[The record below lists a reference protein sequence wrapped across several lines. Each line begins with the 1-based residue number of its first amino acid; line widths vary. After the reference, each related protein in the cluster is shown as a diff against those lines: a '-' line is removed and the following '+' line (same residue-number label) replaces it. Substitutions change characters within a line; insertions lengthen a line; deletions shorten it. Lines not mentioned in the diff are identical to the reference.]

1 MRWPWRKPEVRSS
14 SSYTDLA
21 VNSLVAAASGVG
33 DGGTLAVSE
42 ACARWWSSALT
53 SASVAPDVPA
63 LAGLTPSTLAL
74 IGRELFHRGESLFT
88 INVIGGQVQLLPVSS
103 FHVEGSADP
112 SSWKYVCQLSGPSQ
126 TLSRTLEAQAV
137 AHFRYAP
144 STMQPW
150 RGRSPLALAASTSR
164 VAAALEHALDSELG
178 FQLSQMI
185 APKARSEFGL
195 ESSISPE
202 NLTKIVESFSKHV
215 QSSSFILP
223 SDVSVTRLGPSPPDA
238 LGELRDKLSESVLSA
253 SGVPPALLAADA
265 PGTASRE
272 AYRQLLHGTI
282 RPLGKLIEQEIK
294 EKLDPACSLSF
305 DSLRAADIAS
315 TARAFRSFVDA
326 GLSADEA
333 SRVVGIEVSA

>member
-1 MRWPWRKPEVRSS
+1 MKFWPWAKPEVRE
-14 SSYTDLA
+14 SYTDQVIA
-21 VNSLVAAASGVG
+21 RMVSASSGGG
-33 DGGTLAVSE
+33 DGGALAVSE
-42 ACARWWSSALT
+42 ACARWWSSSLA

-63 LAGLTPSTLAL
+63 LRALTPSTLAYV
-74 IGRELFHRGESLFT
+74 GRELFRVGESCHMITVADGRVEL
-88 INVIGGQVQLLPVSS
+88 VPVSS
-103 FHVEGSADP
+103 FHVTGSYRRSD
-112 SSWKYVCQLSGPSQ
+112 WFYTCTISGPSE
-126 TLSRTLEAQAV
+126 TVTRTLRAEGV
-137 AHFRYAP
+137 VHCRYGA
-144 STMQPW
+144 SKAQPW

-185 APKARSEFGL
+185 APKARSEYGI

-202 NLTKIVESFSKHV
+202 NLSKIVESFSKHV

-238 LGELRDKLSESVLSA
+238 LGELRDKLSDSVLYA
-253 SGVPPALLAADA
+253 AGIPPALLSSDA

-282 RPLGKLIEQEIK
+282 RPLGMLIEEELK